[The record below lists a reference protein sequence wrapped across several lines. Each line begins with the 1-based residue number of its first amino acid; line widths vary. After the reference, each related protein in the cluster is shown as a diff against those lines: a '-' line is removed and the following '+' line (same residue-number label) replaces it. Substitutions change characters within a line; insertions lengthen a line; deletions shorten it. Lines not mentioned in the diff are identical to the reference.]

1 MRLRL
6 IAPVLVGFGIA
17 AACGGNNDTS
27 KVNGGSA
34 ASGNG
39 TGTGVGGSGLI
50 LGSGGSS
57 ANGNGTGNGTGEGGD
72 GTFDPDAACATS
84 SADGEPIPVDL
95 YFMVDITGSM
105 DCPVPDVA
113 GQAACE
119 VQPKP
124 PFSKTTRWTA
134 ESAALSAF
142 VSDPTNAGLGMG
154 INFFPSTNQNTICD
168 AATYVKPAAEI
179 AALPGAAT
187 ALNMVIGAQMPGG
200 NTPTEP
206 SLNGALQHAA
216 AWAKANPTHRV
227 AVVYSTDGY
236 PEGCDATNTIA
247 AAAADAAAAFKATP
261 SIPTYVLGVGP
272 NLADLNSI
280 AMSGGTTKAFLIDT
294 SQNAA
299 TQLSAA
305 LASIRTTAVVGC
317 TYTIPPPPAGQTLD
331 PAKVNVTYTN
341 PKGVV
346 TNVLQDP
353 SGTTCTDPMATGW
366 EYSADKTQI
375 NLCGSL
381 CTTIKADPGGSLKVL
396 FGCATQVGPTI
407 K

>member
-6 IAPVLVGFGIA
+6 IAPVLLGFGIA

-27 KVNGGSA
+27 KVSGGSA

-39 TGTGVGGSGLI
+39 TSSGVGGNGLI
-50 LGSGGSS
+50 LGNGGS
-57 ANGNGTGNGTGEGGD
+57 AANGTGNGTGEGGD

-124 PFSKTTRWTA
+124 PFSKTTRWTV

-154 INFFPSTNQNTICD
+154 INFCPSTNQNTICN

-179 AALPGAAT
+179 AALPGAAA
-187 ALNMVIGAQMPGG
+187 ALNMVIGAQTPGG

-216 AWAKANPTHRV
+216 AWAKMNPTHRV

-294 SQNAA
+294 SQDAA

-331 PAKVNVTYTN
+331 PSKVNVTYTN

-346 TNVLQDP
+346 TNVLQDAP
-353 SGTTCTDPMATGW
+353 TTSCTDPNAMGW
-366 EYSADKTQI
+366 EYSTDGTQI
-375 NLCGSL
+375 NLCGGL
-381 CTTIKADPGGSLKVL
+381 CTSIKADPGGSLKVL
-396 FGCATQVGPTI
+396 FGCATQVGGTI

>member
-6 IAPVLVGFGIA
+6 IAPVLLGFGIA

-27 KVNGGSA
+27 KVSGGSA

-39 TGTGVGGSGLI
+39 TGNGSGVGGNGLI
-50 LGSGGSS
+50 LGSGGSA
-57 ANGNGTGNGTGEGGD
+57 ANGNGTGEGGD

-84 SADGEPIPVDL
+84 SANGEPIPVDL

-113 GQAACE
+113 GKAACE
-119 VQPKP
+119 VQPNP
-124 PFSKTTRWTA
+124 PFSKTTRWTV

-179 AALPGAAT
+179 AALPGAAA
-187 ALNMVIGAQMPGG
+187 ALNMVIGAQTPGG

-216 AWAKANPTHRV
+216 AWAKMNPTHRV

-272 NLADLNSI
+272 NLANLNSI

-294 SQNAA
+294 SQDAA

-317 TYTIPPPPAGQTLD
+317 TYTIPPPPAGQALD
-331 PAKVNVTYTN
+331 PNKVNVTYTN

-353 SGTTCTDPMATGW
+353 AGTSCTDPTAMGW
-366 EYSADKTQI
+366 EYSPDGTQI

-381 CTTIKADPGGSLKVL
+381 CTSIKADPGGNLKVL
-396 FGCATQVGPTI
+396 FGCATVVGGV